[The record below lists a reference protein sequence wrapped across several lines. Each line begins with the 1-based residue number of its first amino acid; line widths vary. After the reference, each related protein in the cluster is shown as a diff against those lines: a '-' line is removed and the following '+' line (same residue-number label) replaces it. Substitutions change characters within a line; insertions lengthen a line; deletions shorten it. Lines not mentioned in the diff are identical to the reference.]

1 MCRRYRMPDNVEPF
15 QPKDGPHRS
24 HWQRVT
30 RGCKVGGEN
39 SPHLV
44 TLRDRLAA
52 LSMEWLSLGD
62 AGEHHADD
70 AGAFRRPIFRILPEN
85 SGVMRALAQP
95 LTLLRFPFLARVR
108 SALRAMLH
116 GPRML

>member
-1 MCRRYRMPDNVEPF
+1 M
-15 QPKDGPHRS
+15 
-24 HWQRVT
+24 
-30 RGCKVGGEN
+30 
-39 SPHLV
+39 

-70 AGAFRRPIFRILPEN
+70 AGAFRRPIFRILPEI

-95 LTLLRFPFLARVR
+95 LTLLRFSVPCQGEVG
-108 SALRAMLH
+108 LRAMLH